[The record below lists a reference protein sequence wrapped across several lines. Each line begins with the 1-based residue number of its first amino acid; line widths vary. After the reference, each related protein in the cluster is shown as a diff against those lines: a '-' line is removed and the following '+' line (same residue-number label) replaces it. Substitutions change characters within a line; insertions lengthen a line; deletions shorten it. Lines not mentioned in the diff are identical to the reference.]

1 MKKIEIRF
9 CDAMTGTPADDTH
22 AIRAVLAVPDLCSP
36 FLETALFSY
45 HGCFRTHRLTSICRY
60 KKLSLNFLYL

>member
-36 FLETALFSY
+36 FLETALPS
-45 HGCFRTHRLTSICRY
+45 H
-60 KKLSLNFLYL
+60 